1 MDLEKPPGIIIALDV
16 GLAEAGALIQK
27 LKPVEDK
34 IAGYKVSSLN
44 AIEHGLKATVA
55 ELRQFTEKPIIYD
68 HQKGG
73 TDIPIITEQQVRLA
87 ADCGINSFIAVPLGA
102 GGETLTAFV
111 NACKEAR
118 ILPIVLLEMTH
129 SEADD
134 YLKENSSKLVFEK
147 AKELGVKYFVAPG
160 NKPQKILE
168 LKGKMDA
175 DMFITSPGVGA
186 QGGKCERCVEAGT
199 DYPIVGRAIYEAED
213 PVKAV
218 NELFEQAERGY
229 GKRA

>member
-1 MDLEKPPGIIIALDV
+1 MKLENPPGIIIALDI
-16 GLAEAGALIQK
+16 GLAEAGALVQK
-27 LKPVEDK
+27 LKPVENK
-34 IAGYKVSSLN
+34 IAGYKVGSLN

-73 TDIPIITEQQVRLA
+73 TDIPTITEQQVKLA
-87 ADCGINSFIAVPLGA
+87 AECGVNSFIAVPLGD

-111 NACKEAR
+111 NACNEVR

-129 SEADD
+129 AEADD
-134 YLKENSSKLVFEK
+134 YLKENSANLVFEK
-147 AKELGVKYFVAPG
+147 AKKLGVKYFVAPG

-168 LKGKMDA
+168 LKGKMDKG
-175 DMFITSPGVGA
+175 MFIVSPGIGA

-199 DYPIVGRAIYEAED
+199 DYPIVGRGVYEAED

-218 NELFEQAERGY
+218 KELYEQSKKGFE
-229 GKRA
+229 KR

>member
-1 MDLEKPPGIIIALDV
+1 MELIKPPGIIIALDI
-16 GLAEAGALIQK
+16 GLAEAGALVQK

-73 TDIPIITEQQVRLA
+73 TDIPTITEKQIKLA
-87 ADCGINSFIAVPLGA
+87 AECGVNSFIAVPLGA

-111 NACKEAR
+111 NACNEAR
-118 ILPIVLLEMTH
+118 ILSIVLLEMTQGG
-129 SEADD
+129 AGD
-134 YLKENSSKLVFEK
+134 YLKENSANLVFEK
-147 AKELGVKYFVAPG
+147 AKTLGVKYFVAPG

-168 LKGKMDA
+168 LKGKMDEG
-175 DMFITSPGVGA
+175 MFIVSPGVGA

-199 DYPIVGRAIYEAED
+199 DYPIVGRSVYEAED
-213 PVKAV
+213 PVKV
-218 NELFEQAERGY
+218 VKELYEQAKKGFE
-229 GKRA
+229 KR

>member
-1 MDLEKPPGIIIALDV
+1 MNLEITPGIIIALDIPIS
-16 GLAEAGALIQK
+16 EAGALVQK

-44 AIEHGLKATVA
+44 AMENGLKATVA

-73 TDIPIITEQQVRLA
+73 TDIPNIVEKQVKLA
-87 ADCGINSFIAVPLGA
+87 SECGINSFIAVPLGA
-102 GGETLTAFV
+102 GSETLTAFV
-111 NACKEAR
+111 NACKETHL
-118 ILPIVLLEMTH
+118 LPIVLLSMTH
-129 SEADD
+129 DGADD
-134 YLKENSSKLVFEK
+134 YLKEETADLIFEK

-168 LKGKMDA
+168 LKAKMDA
-175 DMFITSPGVGA
+175 DM
-186 QGGKCERCVEAGT
+186 CVQAGT
-199 DYPIVGRAIYEAED
+199 DYPIVGRGVYEAED

-218 NELFEQAERGY
+218 EELFEQAKKGFE
-229 GKRA
+229 KR

>member
-1 MDLEKPPGIIIALDV
+1 MNLGKAPGIVVALDLS
-16 GLAEAGALIQK
+16 LAEAGALVQK
-27 LKPVEDK
+27 LKPAEDK

-68 HQKGG
+68 HQKGC
-73 TDIPIITEQQVRLA
+73 TDIPNIVEKQVKLA
-87 ADCGINSFIAVPLGA
+87 GECGVNSFIAVPLGA

-111 NACKEAR
+111 NACKEMR

-129 SEADD
+129 EGATS
-134 YLKENSSKLVFEK
+134 YLKPQTPNLVFEK

-168 LKGKMDA
+168 LKAKMDE

-199 DYPIVGRAIYEAED
+199 DYPIVGRGVYEAED

-218 NELFEQAERGY
+218 EELYEQAKNGY
-229 GKRA
+229 SKR